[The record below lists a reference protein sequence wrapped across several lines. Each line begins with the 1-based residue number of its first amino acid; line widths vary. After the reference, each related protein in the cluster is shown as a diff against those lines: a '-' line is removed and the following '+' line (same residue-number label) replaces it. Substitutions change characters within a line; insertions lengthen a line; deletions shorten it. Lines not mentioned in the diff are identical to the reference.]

1 VFCEKGVF
9 TSEQARRILE
19 AGQKMGLK
27 AKIHADEFADTGGAM
42 LAAKIGATS
51 ADHLLDSSEE
61 GVREM
66 AKRGVI
72 AVLLPAAPLTLMTG
86 RYANARSMIEQGVPV
101 ALGTDLSPSC
111 MLESQQLTITLTCFC
126 MRMTPAEA
134 IVAVT
139 INAAHAIGEANRIGS
154 LEAGKQADVVIVN
167 VPNYRFLGYKFG
179 VNLVDAVIKKGQ
191 VVVKNGRLVV

>member
-1 VFCEKGVF
+1 
-9 TSEQARRILE
+9 
-19 AGQKMGLK
+19 
-27 AKIHADEFADTGGAM
+27 
-42 LAAKIGATS
+42 
-51 ADHLLDSSEE
+51 
-61 GVREM
+61 
-66 AKRGVI
+66 
-72 AVLLPAAPLTLMTG
+72 
-86 RYANARSMIEQGVPV
+86 MIEQGVPV